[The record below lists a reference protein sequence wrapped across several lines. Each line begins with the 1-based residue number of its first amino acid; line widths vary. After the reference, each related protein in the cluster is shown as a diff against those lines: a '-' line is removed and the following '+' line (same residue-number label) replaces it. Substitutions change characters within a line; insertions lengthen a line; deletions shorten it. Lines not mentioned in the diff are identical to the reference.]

1 MQFMV
6 MSFSDKDNFAK
17 LWNFQN
23 LTYGGQTENS
33 YLLKV
38 FASDLV

>member
-23 LTYGGQTENS
+23 LTYGGRCMGQ
-33 YLLKV
+33 LPQK
-38 FASDLV
+38 